1 MTHMQISYLTDS
13 KGKKAAVQIPF
24 KEWSELITEYERL
37 KQYYELKNNLLVS
50 FREIA
55 EIEKGDKTA
64 STLSEFLN
72 ER

>member
-1 MTHMQISYLTDS
+1 MTHLQISYLTDS
-13 KGKKAAVQIPF
+13 KGKRVAVQIPF
-24 KEWSELITEYERL
+24 EEWSELLREYKRL
-37 KQYYELKNNLLVS
+37 KQYDELKNNLLES

-55 EIEKGDKTA
+55 ESEKGDKTA

>member
-1 MTHMQISYLTDS
+1 MTQMHVNYLTDS
-13 KGKKAAVQIPF
+13 KGKKVAVQIPF
-24 KEWSELITEYERL
+24 KEWSELIVDYERL
-37 KQYYELKNNLLVS
+37 KQYYVLKNILLES
-50 FREIA
+50 FLEIE